1 MKKSVKATVCVMA
14 AATAITAI
22 PMVSAQAADEK
33 VTVNFWHSMGGDNE
47 KILQSGSSIHIMLH
61 RIRLR

>member
-47 KILQSGSSIHIMLH
+47 TIHIMLH